1 MSLLMSLLKYRLK
14 HRGIDISNGLYLAP
28 EMSLDLEA
36 PLSLHKIDLNT
47 RSGIIP
53 RIGAHTYIRSGCYFA
68 AFQEIG
74 RFCSIGPS
82 LRCGDV
88 NHPLDLVSTHP
99 FAYRHC
105 RPDDPDYRYQRII
118 KAPPKIGHDVWIG
131 SNVIILSGVNIAT
144 GAVIA
149 AGAVV
154 SKDVAPYEIVGG
166 VPARH
171 IRFRFSAEIIE
182 KLLATQWWNYEP
194 KALLNFDFSSPE
206 AFIEQFAA
214 AKLQPVSYPLWRIHG
229 KGKRIERLNIP
240 S

>member
-1 MSLLMSLLKYRLK
+1 MNLMMSLLKYRLK
-14 HRGIDISNGLYLAP
+14 RRRIDISSDLYLSP
-28 EMSLDLEA
+28 DLSIDLES

-53 RIGAHTYIRSGCYFA
+53 RIGAHTYIRSGGYFS

-99 FAYRHC
+99 FAYRHR
-105 RPDDPDYRYQRII
+105 RPEDPSYRYQRVI

-131 SNVIILSGVNIAT
+131 SNAMIMSGVNVAT

-154 SKDVAPYEIVGG
+154 CKDVAPYEIVGG

-171 IRFRFSAEIIE
+171 IRFRFSPEIIE
-182 KLLATQWWNYEP
+182 RLLATEWWNYDPES
-194 KALLNFDFSSPE
+194 LVNLDFSNPE
-206 AFIEQFAA
+206 AFIEQLAT
-214 AKLQPVSYPLWRIHG
+214 AKLRPVPYALWRIHEQG
-229 KGKRIERLNIP
+229 RRIERLNP
-240 S
+240 PA

>member
-1 MSLLMSLLKYRLK
+1 MNFFMSLLKYRLK
-14 HRGIDISNGLYLAP
+14 RKEIDISNDLYLSP
-28 EMSLDLEA
+28 DMSIDLEA
-36 PLSLHKIDLNT
+36 PLSMHKIDLNT

-82 LRCGDV
+82 LRCGDI

-99 FAYRHC
+99 FAYRHR
-105 RPDDPDYRYQRII
+105 RPDDPACRYQRVI

-131 SNVIILSGVNIAT
+131 SNAIIISGVNIAT

-154 SKDVAPYEIVGG
+154 CKDVAPYEIVGG
-166 VPARH
+166 VPAKH
-171 IRFRFSAEIIE
+171 IRFRFPPQIIE
-182 KLLATQWWNYEP
+182 KLLATQWWNYDP
-194 KALLNFDFSSPE
+194 KNLLNFDFSNPE
-206 AFIEQFAA
+206 AFIEQFSS
-214 AKLQPVSYPLWRIHG
+214 AKLQPLQYPVWRIHG
-229 KGKRIERLNIP
+229 RGRRIEYLNP
-240 S
+240 PV

>member
-1 MSLLMSLLKYRLK
+1 MNFLMSLLKYRL
-14 HRGIDISNGLYLAP
+14 RRRRIGISNELHLSSN
-28 EMSLDLEA
+28 MSIDLEA

-47 RSGIIP
+47 RAAIIP
-53 RIGAHTYIRSGCYFA
+53 RSGAHTYIRSGCYFS

-82 LRCGDV
+82 LRCGDI

-99 FAYRHC
+99 FAYRH
-105 RPDDPDYRYQRII
+105 RSPDDPDYRYQRQI
-118 KAPPKIGHDVWIG
+118 KAPPVIGHDVWIG
-131 SNVIILSGVNIAT
+131 SNAIIMSGVRIAT

-154 SKDVAPYEIVGG
+154 CKDVAPYEIVGG

-171 IRFRFSAEIIE
+171 IRLRFSTEIID
-182 KLLATQWWNYEP
+182 KLLGTQWWNYDP
-194 KALLNFDFSSPE
+194 QSLLNFDFSSPE
-206 AFIEQFAA
+206 AFIEQFTA

-229 KGKRIERLNIP
+229 RGKRIERLNTP